1 MSSNTTTVSPTN
13 ELPVILFER
22 VEDWEAWLE
31 ENHASSKGL
40 WMRLAKKAAAITSIN
55 YQQALDVALCYG
67 WIDGQ
72 KKSYDEDSWLQ
83 KFTPRGRKSIWSKIN
98 REKAQALIESG
109 RMRPSGMAAIEAAQK
124 DGRWDAAYA
133 SQSVATIPD
142 DLQAA
147 LDANP
152 EAAEFFA
159 TLNSANRY
167 AILFRIHQAKRA
179 ETRAKRINDYIAMLA
194 RHEKLHP

>member
-40 WMRLAKKAAAITSIN
+40 WMRLAKKAAAIASIN

-124 DGRWDAAYA
+124 DGRWDAAYE